1 MKSQTPEI
9 KSNNEYADILATDQ
23 KLLCVN
29 SCFKDCLLHQY
40 TVM

>member
-9 KSNNEYADILATDQ
+9 KSNNEYADTDQ
-23 KLLCVN
+23 NLLCVN
-29 SCFKDCLLHQY
+29 SCFIKDCILHQY